1 MANQL
6 NINEMD
12 AAQLK
17 AALEALQNEAIQARK
32 ALKAAQEK
40 ERAAKKAAQEAEKA
54 LKARPSGVLVKLAES
69 LLSMSKER
77 TGGKLPAYGGTD
89 GASLG
94 KRASLCIEKGFTKKE
109 LLPVLL
115 KALGKD
121 EAHPDAPNHEATI
134 HAQLPT
140 RIQSRL
146 EPMGYR
152 LAKARGEGQTEMR
165 FLLFSIPVEK
175 KA

>member
-1 MANQL
+1 MAIIENLSNLSPEEIKSLIGQL
-6 NINEMD
+6 QEQ
-12 AAQLK
+12 AKTAKEAERKAK
-17 AALEALQNEAIQARK
+17 AAAR
-32 ALKAAQEK
+32 
-40 ERAAKKAAQEAEKA
+40 EAEKA

-109 LLPVLL
+109 LLLVLL

-134 HAQLPT
+134 GAQLPT